1 MLDSTR
7 DASVLKHML
16 DYCVEIERTL
26 GEISFQRESFDKSST
41 HRNALAL
48 CVLQIGE
55 LVGILSDD
63 FKKANAEIPWK
74 DIKQMRNIVAHK
86 YGSFD
91 FDILWEVVSEDIPEL
106 KEFCKTIL
114 AYKLAVEEDK
124 K

>member
-1 MLDSTR
+1 MHENTR
-7 DASVLKHML
+7 DNSVLRHML
-16 DYCVEIERTL
+16 DYCVEIQRTL
-26 GEISFQRESFDKSST
+26 QEISLEREKFDQSST

-63 FKKANAEIPWK
+63 FKSMNSEIPWK

-91 FDILWEVVSEDIPEL
+91 FDVLWEVVSEDIPKL
-106 KEFCKTIL
+106 KEFC
-114 AYKLAVEEDK
+114 EK
-124 K
+124 KR

>member
-7 DASVLKHML
+7 DASVLEHML

-91 FDILWEVVSEDIPEL
+91 FDILWEVVSEDIPKL
-106 KEFCKTIL
+106 KEFCK
-114 AYKLAVEEDK
+114 K
-124 K
+124 KS